1 MNQIL
6 TPGEIEFYESMSAY
20 ELVDLIFTGVSAQ
33 VEILAIY
40 ISILSA
46 FFLVAYY
53 FGDKLKSIELFL
65 FSSVYT
71 LICVI
76 IFSAFYQTANST
88 AVMIYFSNGV
98 NNTPATYISLGVMII
113 ALVLSLSFMVK
124 MSRSR

>member
-1 MNQIL
+1 
-6 TPGEIEFYESMSAY
+6 MSAY
-20 ELVDLIFTGVSAQ
+20 ELVDLVFTGTSAQ

-53 FGDKLKSIELFL
+53 FGNKLKSIELFL

-76 IFSAFYQTANST
+76 IFSGYYQSANGTAII
-88 AVMIYFSNGV
+88 IYFLNGA
-98 NNTPATYISLGVMII
+98 NNNPETYMTLGVMII

-124 MSRSR
+124 MWRSG